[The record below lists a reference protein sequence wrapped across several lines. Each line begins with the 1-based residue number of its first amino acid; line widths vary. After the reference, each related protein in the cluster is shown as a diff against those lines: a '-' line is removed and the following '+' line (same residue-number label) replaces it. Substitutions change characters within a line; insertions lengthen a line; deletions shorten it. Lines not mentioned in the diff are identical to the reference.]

1 MSFQKFKSDSYCV
14 GGRHRSATKNIV
26 GDITINKKSGKEVKL
41 LVGKCVVCDRKKT
54 MIVSDNVIQA
64 EGLGS
69 FFKNLGKISAK
80 AGKKLA
86 KNVLSNP
93 GRALDL
99 TAKIATA
106 AASKNSKQALSTLPE
121 LITFYN
127 TGKGLYLGK
136 FVQIILYKWKQKLKD
151 CIPVH
156 HY

>member
-1 MSFQKFKSDSYCV
+1 MSSKKFETDSYCV
-14 GGRHRSATKNIV
+14 GGRHRSATK
-26 GDITINKKSGKEVKL
+26 DITGEVTVNKKTGKDTKL
-41 LVGKCVVCDRKKT
+41 LVGKCAICNRKKS
-54 MIVSDNVIQA
+54 MIVSDNTTKA

-69 FFKNLGKISAK
+69 FFKNLGKISSK

-106 AASKNSKQALSTLPE
+106 AATKSPKAALSTLPE
-121 LITFYN
+121 VINFYH

-136 FVQIILYKWKQKLKD
+136 FV
-151 CIPVH
+151 
-156 HY
+156 